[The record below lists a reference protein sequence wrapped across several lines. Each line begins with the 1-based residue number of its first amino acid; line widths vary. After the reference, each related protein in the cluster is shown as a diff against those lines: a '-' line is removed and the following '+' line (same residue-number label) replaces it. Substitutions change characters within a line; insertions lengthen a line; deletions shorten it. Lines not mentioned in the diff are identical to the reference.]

1 MPSAALESC
10 PSPQG
15 RFHSSNTHG
24 AVGAGPGGEVPAA
37 GPAEQTNPL
46 PAPGSSLPA
55 FFFVLFI
62 FRIPFLFF
70 LFKKQKLVSVSVD
83 S

>member
-10 PSPQG
+10 PSPQA
-15 RFHSSNTHG
+15 RFHPSNTHA
-24 AVGAGPGGEVPAA
+24 AVGAGPTGEVPAA
-37 GPAEQTNPL
+37 GPL
-46 PAPGSSLPA
+46 PPPVFSLPA

-62 FRIPFLFF
+62 FTIPFLFF